1 MHRRSVTNNHKVDAE
16 RTELAERYRRV
27 RAQSEHLCEPLAI
40 EDYVLQTVV
49 ETSPPKWHL
58 AHVSW
63 FFETFLL
70 TPYLDGY
77 RVFHPSFGY
86 LFNSY
91 YEQVGN
97 GLWPR
102 PERGL
107 LSRPTVAEV
116 YDYRRHVDE
125 SMARLVECC
134 PAASWPEVKDR
145 LEIGLNHEQ
154 QHQELLV
161 TDIKHNLAYNPMR
174 PAYRAD
180 LEETPAAEPEPLSFL
195 DFEGGIVEIGQADE
209 GAGPDTLAH
218 ESSTRANGFGYDNER
233 PRHRALLPPFRLADR
248 LVTNAEYLAFVQDGG
263 YRNPALWLADG
274 WAAVQKNNWRAPLYW
289 EPAAE
294 PASASSGGEGIDEW
308 RQMTLG
314 GLRAL
319 NPAEP
324 VCHVSYFEA
333 EAFARWAGK
342 RLPTE
347 AEWESVAA
355 EHRVRGNFVEAGR
368 LHPAPAPPGTG
379 VRQLFGD
386 CWEWTA
392 SAYLPYPGYRAPEG
406 ALGEYNGKF
415 MSGQMVLRGGSCAT
429 PQDHAR
435 ATYRNFFYPAERWQF
450 KGIRLAEDKV

>member
-1 MHRRSVTNNHKVDAE
+1 MQYADEIPKQQPSTRHADQAPALLGE
-16 RTELAERYRRV
+16 YRRV
-27 RAQSEHLCEPLAI
+27 RTLSEHLCEPLAV

-70 TPYLDGY
+70 KPYLPGY
-77 RVFHPSFGY
+77 RPFHPRFDY

-91 YEQVGN
+91 YEQTDAGY
-97 GLWPR
+97 WPR

-116 YDYRRHVDE
+116 YQYRRHVDAGME
-125 SMARLVECC
+125 RLI
-134 PAASWPEVKDR
+134 ADGAGGNWPLVAER
-145 LEIGLNHEQ
+145 LAIGLNHEQ

-161 TDIKHNLAYNPMR
+161 TDIKFNLAYNPLR

-180 LEETPAAEPEPLSFL
+180 LPVAPRTEPVALSFTAL
-195 DFEGGIVEIGQADE
+195 DGGLVGI
-209 GAGPDTLAH
+209 GAGGD
-218 ESSTRANGFGYDNER
+218 GFAYDNET
-233 PRHRALLPPFRLADR
+233 PRHQVLLRPYRLADR
-248 LVTNAEYLAFVQDGG
+248 LVSNAEYLAFIEDGG
-263 YRNPALWLADG
+263 YRDPALWLSDG
-274 WAAVQKNNWRAPLYW
+274 WGRVQSEGWQAPLYW
-289 EPAAE
+289 ERADGAADGDWLE
-294 PASASSGGEGIDEW
+294 
-308 RQMTLG
+308 MTLA
-314 GLRAL
+314 GLRSL
-319 NPAEP
+319 NPSEP

-347 AEWESVAA
+347 AEWEQAA
-355 EHRVRGNFVEAGR
+355 ADRPPAGNFVDQGW
-368 LHPAPAPPGTG
+368 LHPRAAAGG
-379 VRQLFGD
+379 QLEQLFGD

-392 SAYLPYPGYRAPEG
+392 SAYLPYPGYRAAPG

-429 PQDHAR
+429 SREHAR
-435 ATYRNFFYPAERWQF
+435 ASYRNFFYPHERWQF
-450 KGIRLAEDKV
+450 KGIRLAEDA